1 MYSLQ
6 CLCYVCTVLTMSVL
20 CLLPM
25 YNACFACTT
34 PTMPAISVLCL
45 YYSYY
50 ACLVL
55 PLVLRLL
62 YRGLGFGFDGPGLKQ
77 SCELKT
83 RSFLQ
88 NSIGTC
94 KFFANFTSNKNPSS
108 LCPCIALKN
117 RSKVCIYPVPYNQTF
132 EYMILF
138 YSEVTNNCWHLLLS
152 P

>member
-6 CLCYVCTVLTMSVL
+6 CLYCAYYVCALFTTHVQCLL
-20 CLLPM
+20 CLH
-25 YNACFACTT
+25 YAYYVC
-34 PTMPAISVLCL
+34 TMPAISVLCL

-62 YRGLGFGFDGPGLKQ
+62 YRGLGFGFDGLGLKQ

-83 RSFLQ
+83 QSFLQ
-88 NSIGTC
+88 NSIGTY